1 MCFVVNGFV
10 DIAKKVANKCYI
22 KLYKSYIK
30 LYLRLFIGLPLVES
44 WSKGA
49 YTFKVF
55 LGNILHSQC
64 FE

>member
-10 DIAKKVANKCYI
+10 DIAKKVANKSHI
-22 KLYKSYIK
+22 KAIFATLY
-30 LYLRLFIGLPLVES
+30 GLSLVES
-44 WSKGA
+44 WSKGT

-55 LGNILHSQC
+55 LGNFLHSQC